1 MIAHKRIGLLAG
13 LLMAAAV
20 LLLGA
25 GFAAPDL
32 FDGVSAAYSP
42 PYVTVMENM
51 EVLDIQIIVK
61 DSDWADM
68 LANAQAKEYIP
79 ATVIINGV
87 KIKNAGIRP
96 KGNSSLSA
104 VARNDSTDR
113 FSFKIEFDHYVNGQS
128 WLGLDKLALNNMHG
142 DASYMKEYLA
152 YDLMREA
159 GVATPV
165 YTFCNISVNGEL
177 WGFYLAIEAL
187 EDSYAKRYFGND
199 HGKLYKPEAMGI
211 GGDVRI
217 ALDVEGNAQAAPQR
231 IQGGAPQFFTQQEQP
246 LAQQGQQPDN
256 APGQR
261 QVPDNFSQVPDNT
274 SQVPDNLGQVPDNFS
289 QAPDQNSPNPRP
301 AGQAPVQQ
309 TPAQGEAPQRQERNE
324 FMGLGGFGS
333 SSGGAALLYSDDA
346 IASYAAIF
354 DNAAFDISDADRHRL
369 IAALKKLN
377 DGEDLDSVV
386 DVDATLRYFAA
397 HAVLVNLDSYVT
409 AMSHNYYLYEKN
421 GQLTMLPW
429 DFNLAFGGFQSGD
442 ASSVVNFPIDTP
454 VSGVSM
460 EDRPILGRLLD
471 VPEYMALYHSYLQ
484 ALVDDYFNSGH
495 FERLMDALDALIAPH
510 VQADPSAFFD
520 YAAYQSAVTELK
532 KLGLLRAESIAGQL
546 DGSIP
551 ATAEAQRVNPAA
563 LVDAADLDMSALGSG
578 GGMIGF
584 AARADGE
591 GNFELLPAGGAA
603 AFDAEDMQLVM
614 ELLQEAGEEG
624 FTPEQQAQLDA
635 LGITEEQLAMFRRL
649 PQGADGTIVMP
660 GRLAGGMGVP
670 VPQNGAAATRSAGY
684 RSEQW
689 IVLGGCALLMLLGLL
704 FAVLFRRRRI

>member
-1 MIAHKRIGLLAG
+1 MIAHKRLGLLAG
-13 LLMAAAV
+13 LLMTAAV

-25 GFAAPDL
+25 GFAMPGL
-32 FDGVSAAYSP
+32 FDGVSATYSP

-51 EVLDIQIIVK
+51 EVLDIQIIVSE
-61 DSDWADM
+61 SDWADM
-68 LANAQAKEYIP
+68 LANAQAEEYIP
-79 ATVIINGV
+79 ATVLINGV
-87 KIKNAGIRP
+87 KITNAGIRP

-104 VARNDSTDR
+104 VARSDTTDR
-113 FSFKIEFDHYVNGQS
+113 YSFKIEFDHYVNGQS

-142 DASYMKEYLA
+142 DASYLKEYLA

-159 GVATPV
+159 GVATPM
-165 YTFCNISVNGEL
+165 YAFCNISVNGEL
-177 WGFYLAIEAL
+177 WGFYLAVEAL
-187 EDSYAKRYFGND
+187 EDSYARRFYGSD

-211 GGDVRI
+211 GGDVRM
-217 ALDVEGNAQAAPQR
+217 ALNGEGNAQAAPQR
-231 IQGGAPQFFTQQEQP
+231 IQGGVPQLVPQEQP
-246 LAQQGQQPDN
+246 VQQGQQPDN
-256 APGQR
+256 VPGQR

-274 SQVPDNLGQVPDNFS
+274 SQVPDNLGQVPDGFR

-301 AGQAPVQQ
+301 AGQAPAQQ

-346 IASYAAIF
+346 IASYSAIF

-377 DGEDLDSVV
+377 AGEDLASVV

-397 HAVLVNLDSYVT
+397 HAVLVNLDSYVS

-454 VSGVSM
+454 VSGVTL
-460 EDRPILGRLLD
+460 EDRPILGQLLA

-495 FERLMDALDALIAPH
+495 FERLMEALDTLIAPH
-510 VQADPSAFFD
+510 VHADPSAFFD
-520 YAAYQSAVTELK
+520 DAAYQSAVTELK

-551 ATAEAQRVNPAA
+551 ATTEAQRANPAA
-563 LVDAADLDMSALGSG
+563 LVDAGSLDMSALGSG

-591 GNFELLPAGGAA
+591 GNFELLPVGGAA

-614 ELLQEAGEEG
+614 AIVQEAGDEAL
-624 FTPEQQAQLDA
+624 TPEQQAQLEA

-649 PQGADGTIVMP
+649 PQGADETIAVP

-670 VPQNGAAATRSAGY
+670 VPQNDAAAARSTGY
-684 RSEQW
+684 GPEQW

-704 FAVLFRRRRI
+704 FAVLFWRRRA